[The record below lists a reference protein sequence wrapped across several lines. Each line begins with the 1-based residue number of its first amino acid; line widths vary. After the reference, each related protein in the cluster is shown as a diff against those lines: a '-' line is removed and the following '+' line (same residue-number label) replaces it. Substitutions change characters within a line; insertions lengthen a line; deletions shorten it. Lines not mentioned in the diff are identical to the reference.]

1 MMPRSGQPAAPSLHV
16 FAEDIPLREPFRISR
31 MEFRHSQV
39 MVAEIAADGHVGR
52 GECEP
57 HESDPALRDRAMAD
71 AWALSDHVAQG
82 LDRAGLAALPL
93 ARPVRNA
100 LDCALW
106 DLEAKRRG
114 TSVAALAGCPAPAAL
129 PTVFTLG
136 IDAPAAMAGKAA
148 RMAAWTR
155 LKIKLGGEEAA
166 LDLRRVA
173 AVRGARADAE
183 LIVDANGGWTMDG
196 LRHMAPALAELGVAL
211 IEQPLPPGGDAPLA
225 DYASP
230 VPLCADESCL
240 DRQSLPAVIGRY
252 AYINIKLDKTGGL
265 SEALALADAAEAA
278 GLGIMVGCM
287 TGTSLAMAP
296 AHLVAQR
303 ARFVDL
309 DGPLLLAWDRTPA
322 MRYEQGLI
330 HPAEPALWG

>member
-1 MMPRSGQPAAPSLHV
+1 MMSRSGLPAAPSLHV
-16 FAEDIPLREPFRISR
+16 FAENIPLREPFRISR

-166 LDLRRVA
+166 LDLRRAA
-173 AVRGARADAE
+173 AVRGARPDAA
-183 LIVDANGGWTMDG
+183 LIVDPNGGWTG
-196 LRHMAPALAELGVAL
+196 GGRHPE
-211 IEQPLPPGGDAPLA
+211 LPPVETTEMP
-225 DYASP
+225 
-230 VPLCADESCL
+230 
-240 DRQSLPAVIGRY
+240 R
-252 AYINIKLDKTGGL
+252 
-265 SEALALADAAEAA
+265 
-278 GLGIMVGCM
+278 
-287 TGTSLAMAP
+287 
-296 AHLVAQR
+296 
-303 ARFVDL
+303 
-309 DGPLLLAWDRTPA
+309 
-322 MRYEQGLI
+322 
-330 HPAEPALWG
+330 